1 MNAAF
6 DYSRLIISCMTT
18 LQAFVLL
25 SQPAERSTRSQ
36 EACQG
41 RLPFDNTDIASAPHS
56 TSVDLPCHTKIANPL
71 TQQDLSSSQYAFR
84 SSRHLLVDDQIP
96 VRTLEE
102 DRATTNIDLTSTAP
116 IIESSYASSSKV
128 KGTPTQDVVSVEDA
142 AHQQAMQHGAGALG
156 SSRELHRQPGQRFD
170 KSAADRESAQNAST
184 ARQTSPEQSE
194 ITPGNAQT
202 PHHTRPLCK
211 PMQLPQSC
219 NIGGNNNACQLILS

>member
-25 SQPAERSTRSQ
+25 SQPAERSTGSQ

-41 RLPFDNTDIASAPHS
+41 RLPFDNTDVASAPHS
-56 TSVDLPCHTKIANPL
+56 TSVDLPCHTNPL
-71 TQQDLSSSQYAFR
+71 PQHDLSSSQHAFR

-102 DRATTNIDLTSTAP
+102 DRATTNTDLTSTAP

-156 SSRELHRQPGQRFD
+156 SSRELHRQLGQRFD

-202 PHHTRPLCK
+202 PHRTRPLCK
-211 PMQLPQSC
+211 PRQLLQSC